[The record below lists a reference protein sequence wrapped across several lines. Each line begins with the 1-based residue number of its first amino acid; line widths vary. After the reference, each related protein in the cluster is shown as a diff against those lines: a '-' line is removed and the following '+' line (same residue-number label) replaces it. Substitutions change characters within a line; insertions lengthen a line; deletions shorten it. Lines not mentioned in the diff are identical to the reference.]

1 MGGDFQLIHPIHSYD
16 WVDSGIAKGLRLVR
30 GACIMPCTGWVDAHT
45 SWGAIGACFNC
56 SSLLDPMRCVRLIR
70 FIGFTDT
77 DLLSIE
83 LPVRL
88 TALKIRD
95 VLFTVPDSTGLCTLV
110 HALLSTSVSSIR
122 SRDLLIAVLSTR
134 YAPYAVLVITSQSIL
149 VL

>member
-1 MGGDFQLIHPIHSYD
+1 
-16 WVDSGIAKGLRLVR
+16 
-30 GACIMPCTGWVDAHT
+30 
-45 SWGAIGACFNC
+45 
-56 SSLLDPMRCVRLIR
+56 MRCVRLIR

-122 SRDLLIAVLSTR
+122 GRDLLLAVLSTR
-134 YAPYAVLVITSQSIL
+134 YAPYAVSVITSQSML